1 MRTIYA
7 ILVEHCM
14 KWTPLSGLMGGNY
27 YKTVEKAYNLL
38 LKSSRKLTNSLLLI
52 RIQLSRCDR
61 NTPLKIDKY

>member
-27 YKTVEKAYNLL
+27 YKTVEKAYNLI

-52 RIQLSRCDR
+52 RIQL
-61 NTPLKIDKY
+61 